1 MAIEF
6 TNKPIKWTNEGTA
19 PSEDLKTNGFQAGY
33 KPPAAVFNNQ
43 WHTTGKCIDELQT
56 KLSSTDDKKVDKVTG
71 KSLIDEN
78 VANAITYNS
87 NYIISNNGIQVKSG
101 SVYVASLQGDV
112 MTDDIDETTKTPK
125 MHCLS
130 KKANS
135 SDVLTKTN
143 TTTFTPTDDYNPAT
157 KKYVDDN
164 KIDIIDDL
172 NTMSNVAALSANQ
185 GKVINDKITALPIKS
200 LEGQTVQPTSDTS
213 ATANAGATII
223 GDMRNRVFTSSGIY
237 SGNVATGHYAVA
249 LGACNNATG
258 NYSIAGGIGNK
269 ATGGEAVA
277 LGQGNEASSSWS
289 VALGGQNKASGNY
302 AVAFGAGNTA
312 EGNMA
317 VACGYGSSA
326 TAGASFA
333 TGTGVK
339 ATGENSIAAGKSS
352 QANGKY
358 SVAMGYNARANESA
372 VALGTSLKALDFQTK
387 IGKYAKDGTAGVEA
401 DTTGDAFIIGGG
413 YYTNNGTVSFTHI
426 NAFRV
431 TYAGKAYGLSAYG
444 SSGADYAE
452 YFEWADGNPD
462 SEDRRGRLV
471 TLDGEKIRFATADDD
486 YILGVVSANPC
497 IEGDVYSDDWQGKY
511 LTDVFGQRLTQIV
524 HIPARYEEQEITDPE
539 TGETTTE
546 NVLIEDEHDAVQWVL
561 NPDYDSEQ
569 EYISRE
575 DRKEWTSIGLMG
587 KLVVIDDGTCEVNGY
602 CKAGVNGIA
611 TKADDGYRVMARID
625 DTHIRV
631 LVR

>member
-56 KLSSTDDKKVDKVTG
+56 EVSSIDD
-71 KSLIDEN
+71 
-78 VANAITYNS
+78 
-87 NYIISNNGIQVKSG
+87 
-101 SVYVASLQGDV
+101 
-112 MTDDIDETTKTPK
+112 
-125 MHCLS
+125 

-135 SDVLTKTN
+135 SDVLKKTN
-143 TTTFTPTDDYNPAT
+143 TAAFTPTADYHPAT

-172 NTMSNVAALSANQ
+172 NTMSNVAALSAYQ
-185 GKVINDKITALPIKS
+185 GKVLKDKITALPIKS
-200 LEGQTVQPTSDTS
+200 LAGQTV
-213 ATANAGATII
+213 ATFKPSNKPITTVTAGDGATII
-223 GDMRNRVFTSSGIY
+223 GDTRERTFGTSINTALSSYAIK
-237 SGNVATGHYAVA
+237 SGNIATGEYSTAIGLINTATGKYALAGGISSWADGDYTLAFGNNAISKGVNGATA
-249 LGACNNATG
+249 LGYHVKSTGGYGSVAIGYFANATG
-258 NYSIAGGIGNK
+258 TSSIAIGNGATASGGGSVAIGTDAN
-269 ATGGEAVA
+269 ATG
-277 LGQGNEASSSWS
+277 ASS
-289 VALGGQNKASGNY
+289 
-302 AVAFGAGNTA
+302 
-312 EGNMA
+312 
-317 VACGYGSSA
+317 
-326 TAGASFA
+326 
-333 TGTGVK
+333 
-339 ATGENSIAAGKSS
+339 I
-352 QANGKY
+352 
-358 SVAMGYNARANESA
+358 AMGYKN
-372 VALGTSLKALDFQTK
+372 KALDYQFK
-387 IGKYAKDGTAGVEA
+387 IGQYAKDGGLGALGGTS
-401 DTTGDAFIIGGG
+401 GDAFIIG
-413 YYTNNGTVSFTHI
+413 NGNATDRS

-452 YFEWADGNPD
+452 YFEWKDGNPD
-462 SEDRRGRLV
+462 NEDRRGRLV

-486 YILGVVSANPC
+486 YVLGIVSANPC
-497 IEGDVYSDDWQGKY
+497 VEGDIRPDDWQGKY

-524 HIPARYEEQEITDPE
+524 HIPARYEEQEITDTE

-561 NPDYDSEQ
+561 NPDYDPEQ
-569 EYISRE
+569 EYVSRE

-587 KLVVIDDGTCEVNGY
+587 KLVVIDDGTCEINGY

>member
-6 TNKPIKWTNEGTA
+6 TNKPTKWENEGA
-19 PSEDLKTNGFQAGY
+19 EPSTELKKNGFQAGY
-33 KPPAAVFNNQ
+33 KPPAGIFNHH
-43 WHTTGKCIDELQT
+43 WHESAECIEELQT
-56 KLSSTDDKKVDKVTG
+56 KLSDVDDKKVDKVEG

-78 VANAITYNS
+78 VSKQIVYNPNDNYVHVDFKYTKGSGIDCSGVKIQRLSREDEVSDYEASETLPYTELSGAGINLRTPDNEASVELSTSGFAIDSKKEQPSPSILLGTKTGDIIVR
-87 NYIISNNGIQVKSG
+87 NY
-101 SVYVASLQGDV
+101 
-112 MTDDIDETTKTPK
+112 TTKEL
-125 MHCLS
+125 HYLS

-143 TTTFTPTDDYNPAT
+143 TTEFTPTADYHPAT
-157 KKYVDDN
+157 KKYVDD
-164 KIDIIDDL
+164 K
-172 NTMSNVAALSANQ
+172 VAN
-185 GKVINDKITALPIKS
+185 LPIKS
-200 LEGQTVQPTSDTS
+200 LESKTLSTFYNETAIAQT
-213 ATANAGATII
+213 GATII
-223 GDMRNRVFTSSGIY
+223 GDCSERTFSTVGTEHFVKT
-237 SGNVATGHYAVA
+237 GNIATGLYAVA
-249 LGACNNATG
+249 AGTKATATG
-258 NYSIAGGIGNK
+258 DYSTVFGRSNAASGHASFAAGQD
-269 ATGGEAVA
+269 T
-277 LGQGNEASSSWS
+277 
-289 VALGGQNKASGNY
+289 KASGY
-302 AVAFGAGNTA
+302 YSTIFGRDST
-312 EGNMA
+312 
-317 VACGYGSSA
+317 
-326 TAGASFA
+326 
-333 TGTGVK
+333 
-339 ATGENSIAAGKSS
+339 
-352 QANGKY
+352 
-358 SVAMGYNARANESA
+358 
-372 VALGTSLKALDFQTK
+372 ALDYQFK
-387 IGKYAKDGTAGVEA
+387 IGSYAKDGTAGAMNSTV
-401 DTTGDAFIIGGG
+401 GDAFIIG
-413 YYTNNGTVSFTHI
+413 NGVDKYGSTGLVRS

-431 TYAGKAYGLSAYG
+431 TYEGKVYGLASYS

-452 YFEWADGNPD
+452 YFEWKDGNPD
-462 SEDRRGRLV
+462 NEDRRGSFV

-511 LTDVFGQRLTQIV
+511 LTDVFGQRLTQTV

-561 NPDYDSEQ
+561 NPDYDPEQ

>member
-6 TNKPIKWTNEGTA
+6 TNKPTKWENDGAE
-19 PSEDLKTNGFQAGY
+19 PSTELKKNGFQAGY
-33 KPPAAVFNNQ
+33 KPPAGIFNHQ

-56 KLSSTDDKKVDKVTG
+56 EVSSIDD
-71 KSLIDEN
+71 
-78 VANAITYNS
+78 
-87 NYIISNNGIQVKSG
+87 
-101 SVYVASLQGDV
+101 
-112 MTDDIDETTKTPK
+112 
-125 MHCLS
+125 

-135 SDVLTKTN
+135 SDVLKKTN
-143 TTTFTPTDDYNPAT
+143 TAAFTPTADYHPAT

-172 NTMSNVAALSANQ
+172 NTMSNVAALSAYQ
-185 GKVINDKITALPIKS
+185 GKVLKDKITALPIKS
-200 LEGQTVQPTSDTS
+200 LAGQTV
-213 ATANAGATII
+213 ATFKPSNEPITTVTAGDGATII
-223 GDMRNRVFTSSGIY
+223 GDTRERTFGTSINTALSSYAIK
-237 SGNVATGHYAVA
+237 SGNIATGEYSTAIGLINTATGKYALAGGISSWADGNHTLAFGNNAISKGVNGATA
-249 LGACNNATG
+249 LGYHVKSTGGYGSVAIGYFANATG
-258 NYSIAGGIGNK
+258 ASSIAIGNGATASGGSSSVAIGTDAN
-269 ATGGEAVA
+269 ATGA
-277 LGQGNEASSSWS
+277 
-289 VALGGQNKASGNY
+289 
-302 AVAFGAGNTA
+302 
-312 EGNMA
+312 
-317 VACGYGSSA
+317 
-326 TAGASFA
+326 
-333 TGTGVK
+333 
-339 ATGENSIAAGKSS
+339 I
-352 QANGKY
+352 
-358 SVAMGYNARANESA
+358 SVAMGYKNN
-372 VALGTSLKALDFQTK
+372 ALDCQFK
-387 IGKYAKDGTAGVEA
+387 IGQYAKDGELGALGGTS
-401 DTTGDAFIIGGG
+401 GDAFIIG
-413 YYTNNGTVSFTHI
+413 NGNDTDRS

-452 YFEWADGNPD
+452 YFEWKDGNPNN
-462 SEDRRGRLV
+462 EDRRGKLV
-471 TLDGEKIRFATADDD
+471 TLDGEKIRLATADDD

-511 LTDVFGQRLTQIV
+511 LTDVFGQRLTQTV

-561 NPDYDSEQ
+561 NPDYDPEQ
-569 EYISRE
+569 EYVSRE

-587 KLVVIDDGTCEVNGY
+587 KLVVIDDGTCEINGY

>member
-43 WHTTGKCIDELQT
+43 WHTTGECIEELQT
-56 KLSSTDDKKVDKVTG
+56 KVSGVDDKKVDKAEG
-71 KSLIDEN
+71 KSLIDEG
-78 VANAITYNS
+78 VANNISYYKDNSGLPHIQISPAGSSTMKSCVFSYDGLKITEITHPSHSVILSTTEGLTIQGEMDVTLKKSASGETLHKLSEKLDVADFNANAVTKDSSTNMGINGELIFPHPLGGSTNYVKIDGDGGVVAHYENS
-87 NYIISNNGIQVKSG
+87 
-101 SVYVASLQGDV
+101 
-112 MTDDIDETTKTPK
+112 DDISEEIRPDITLIQGSKTHK
-125 MHCLS
+125 LS
-130 KKANS
+130 EKANV
-135 SDVLTKTN
+135 SD
-143 TTTFTPTDDYNPAT
+143 
-157 KKYVDDN
+157 
-164 KIDIIDDL
+164 
-172 NTMSNVAALSANQ
+172 
-185 GKVINDKITALPIKS
+185 LPIK
-200 LEGQTVQPTSDTS
+200 LLAGQTVKLPSDEMSGSPTEV
-213 ATANAGATII
+213 TAGDGATII
-223 GDMRNRVFTSSGIY
+223 GDMRQTTFADGAYATLQQ
-237 SGNVATGHYAVA
+237 GNVA
-249 LGACNNATG
+249 
-258 NYSIAGGIGNK
+258 S
-269 ATGGEAVA
+269 
-277 LGQGNEASSSWS
+277 
-289 VALGGQNKASGNY
+289 
-302 AVAFGAGNTA
+302 
-312 EGNMA
+312 
-317 VACGYGSSA
+317 
-326 TAGASFA
+326 
-333 TGTGVK
+333 
-339 ATGENSIAAGKSS
+339 
-352 QANGKY
+352 GKY
-358 SVAMGYNARANESA
+358 SVAMGSGNTAQGNYSVAIGWHTYVPGSYA
-372 VALGTSLKALDFQTK
+372 VALGGNGSASGMCSVVAGGRACKASGEYSATLGGGFNNASGSYSVAMGIRNTALTFQTK
-387 IGKYAKDGTAGVEA
+387 IGQYAKDGTAGA
-401 DTTGDAFIIGGG
+401 SSSTDGDAFTIG
-413 YYTNNGTVSFTHI
+413 NGIGHNARS

-452 YFEWADGNPD
+452 YFEWVDGNPD
-462 SEDRRGRLV
+462 NEDRRGRLV

-511 LTDVFGQRLTQIV
+511 LTDVFGQRLTQTV

-561 NPDYDSEQ
+561 NPDYDPEQ
-569 EYISRE
+569 EYVSRE

>member
-43 WHTTGKCIDELQT
+43 WHTTGECIDELQT
-56 KLSSTDDKKVDKVTG
+56 KLSGVDDKKVDKVTG
-71 KSLIDEN
+71 KSLIDTS
-78 VANAITYNS
+78 VANKFS
-87 NYIISNNGIQVKSG
+87 E
-101 SVYVASLQGDV
+101 
-112 MTDDIDETTKTPK
+112 ETTIPNGVKLDGNLIINNTVAATGEVAIREYSQGLNGYTFTHK
-125 MHCLS
+125 LS
-130 KKANS
+130 EKANTT
-135 SDVLTKTN
+135 DVLTKTN
-143 TTTFTPTDDYNPAT
+143 TTEFTPTGDYQPAT
-157 KKYVDDN
+157 KKY
-164 KIDIIDDL
+164 IDD
-172 NTMSNVAALSANQ
+172 TVAN
-185 GKVINDKITALPIKS
+185 LPIKS
-200 LEGQTVQPTSDTS
+200 LEGQKVKPTPDTEV
-213 ATANAGATII
+213 TANTGATII
-223 GDMRNRVFTSSGIY
+223 GDVRNRVFTSSGIY

-249 LGACNNATG
+249 LGACNNAIG
-258 NYSIAGGIGNK
+258 SYSIAGGLGNK
-269 ATGGEAVA
+269 TTGQQCVA
-277 LGQGNEASSSWS
+277 LGQGNEVSSSWS

-312 EGNMA
+312 EGHMA

-326 TAGASFA
+326 TAAASFA

-358 SVAMGYNARANESA
+358 SVAMGYNAHANERA

-387 IGKYAKDGTAGVEA
+387 IGKYAKDGTAGVET

-413 YYTNNGTVSFTHI
+413 YYTNNGTVSITHI

-431 TYAGKAYGLSAYG
+431 TYEGKTYGLAAYS

-452 YFEWADGNPD
+452 YFEWKDGNPNN
-462 SEDRRGRLV
+462 EDRRGRLV
-471 TLDGEKIRFATADDD
+471 TLDGEKIRLATADDD

-511 LTDVFGQRLTQIV
+511 LTDVFGQRLTQTV

-546 NVLIEDEHDAVQWVL
+546 NVLVEDEHDAVQWVL
-561 NPDYDSEQ
+561 NPDYDPEQ
-569 EYISRE
+569 EYVSRE
-575 DRKEWTSIGLMG
+575 DRKEWSAIGLMG